1 MNTSYA
7 IYIYTVCISRMLCI
21 PIQII
26 QKSKLWL
33 AFIVICTIVE
43 VAMLVL
49 VPRVPLT
56 NISIYCKIAR
66 IISRCVIGWRDVAS
80 LVLTHNNSI
89 TLVISHTTKGPPS
102 SQHRA
107 VKELEKESKWIK
119 NITFGILKI
128 YFDLIKTVFVWSYL
142 YWL

>member
-1 MNTSYA
+1 MTLYA
-7 IYIYTVCISRMLCI
+7 IYISIVGISRMLCI

-33 AFIVICTIVE
+33 AFIVICTILE

-49 VPRVPLT
+49 VPWVPLT

-107 VKELEKESKWIK
+107 VKELEKESNWIK
-119 NITFGILKI
+119 NITCGILRI
-128 YFDLIKTVFVWSYL
+128 YFDLIKNMFVWSYL
-142 YWL
+142 YCL